1 MWGQSQALSLVGML
15 QEFRRSEDITPDRFY
30 DNMDTLR
37 AAIHKQTDP
46 TAKAIYQATM
56 AHLLV
61 LSADKADAG
70 EHLTE
75 SPEDSIREWNNDEYM
90 RHACRLYKE
99 ALGDMEALHQAK
111 TEQWIPLV
119 KQGRDEEIY
128 ANDMLAVVWRA
139 MTNDI
144 GQWQREKEQMPTA
157 DNLATF
163 YRLHG
168 LREAALYILLEGIW
182 DSWDASAKD
191 RLMALK
197 QEYSNTEAGAL
208 VHLYLASDMM
218 RQYGMSAN
226 ERLAMLDE
234 ADRKWPDNRWKNN
247 IENLRRQLTSP
258 TMQASYPAQAYPLS
272 TLKVPIKTRN
282 VSGFVL
288 STYRLPSDFLEGDKQ
303 ERNYMTGN
311 ELLKLVLRE
320 GRRIRHTAM
329 QPRGG
334 SNDAL
339 ECWDTLTWHTP
350 DCGLYAVV
358 MEASTKA
365 QLVKKPQPEV
375 CLVRVSRLAAYHQ
388 WMGNKQTQLTVVD
401 YQKGQPLPGVKVEVF
416 TKNQKEDT
424 FTPLTTLLTDEK
436 GHVVIDQQEEKIT
449 YIKVSRVEDKAL
461 ELRRISYPYYGTNH
475 SDGEKQHLVI
485 STDRSIYRP
494 GQKIMISAVAYNQ
507 KGWDAKV
514 KANQEYEV
522 ILRDANGRKLCTH
535 TCRTDDMG
543 VLADTLSIPETG
555 LPGNYIIY
563 IEDARKAVKVE
574 EYVRPTFRVELS
586 QPKNATVRTDSVAFE
601 GKVTTYSGVPVTH
614 ARITGTAVWGS
625 SWWWRNRSSETR
637 VELDTLWTDQEGKF
651 TYRLGTQG
659 NAEQLKRGRRLGVC
673 IDALSAQGET
683 QQGTLNM
690 AVCSTP
696 LRMNGMVPQHIC
708 KEYPKP
714 LSLMLY
720 SSTEQPVKGAITC
733 TLSQAGKEKRTFTMQ
748 AGVSAFPQEMKDLE
762 SGRYQLEARA
772 DINGD
777 TASWRCDFTLTSL
790 SDNKLCHEEP
800 LYMYCPQSSFT
811 EQEPAKVQIG
821 TSLPDAWM
829 YVIMMANDTT
839 VIDTILHLAN
849 SCQTWTIPYRKEYG
863 KGAKL
868 YTYLFSEGVLYHKSI
883 ELRLTQ
889 PDNRLRL
896 QWESFRDHL
905 RPGQQEEWILSA
917 KKPDGNPARANLTA
931 TLYDTSLDA
940 LAKHSLE
947 LNVYRGYR
955 LPYINTYMTTHR
967 ADETRRLDIT
977 FLLRQKKEYTPK
989 FSAFDFNRFY
999 LPTSLACVED
1009 CLLET
1014 DKSTRSLREVGVRL
1028 RGNAKMAYAGVAQA
1042 PQSLIGQIGGL
1053 GDDESYL
1060 YNTLKEEECVET
1072 EETAEETANLRTDLQ
1087 ETAFFMPRL
1096 RTDSQGQVKISFTL
1110 PESMTSW
1117 HLLGAAHTTDMLV
1130 GLLDTI
1136 VVAEKELMAETLLPR
1151 FIRSGDHAVLT
1162 ACIRNRSGKPQQG
1175 KATLLVSDT
1184 ETDKILMRKTVRFHL
1199 DIQKD
1204 TTFFF
1209 PYTGSM
1215 DHPALTVKWVAQGQ
1229 DYSDGEQRYLP
1240 VLSDMQSI
1248 TETKAFSLSG
1258 KGTHSISLEK
1268 LFAHDSK
1275 DAVNR
1280 SLTIEYT
1287 RDPKWLAIQTLPSMA
1302 YPRCRDVL
1310 SLAAAFYSG
1319 ALAYSIGQKYP
1330 QVREAIEEWNHKD
1343 TAALESP
1350 LVKNQELADMFLQET
1365 PWVMEANQ
1373 EKARRQRLTSLFNDV
1388 AQEDYRMSMLNAL
1401 DNLQRNDGSFSWFP
1415 GMSGST
1421 YLTGH
1426 VANMLTRLNMLTL
1439 DELPRQR
1446 EIREKAC
1453 RFLLKKM
1460 AEEVRQLKKS
1470 SSPTISARTLQ
1481 TLYALRL
1488 AGDHLTMTPE
1498 EKQAVQ
1504 YMLAL
1509 LKKQADKTDRTERA
1523 QAAMVLHLYGEK
1535 KLALS
1540 LMERLH
1546 TLLKQPDGMHLAYRS
1561 NARMSIDRKTSEH
1574 VQMMEAIKMIEPND
1588 TATLNAMTE
1597 WLIGMKQTQEWDS
1610 APQTADA
1617 VFALLS
1623 SSPDLSTGADELT
1636 LKTSSKSLTINSPES
1651 ALGYVR
1657 ERTDLTSTPKKL
1669 VVDKKSQGLSFGAV
1683 YAQYQIPALQTEMQ
1697 QEGLNIRRDITH
1709 VEHLV
1714 TGDRVHIR
1722 YTLTAD
1728 RDYEFVRLMAP
1739 RIAAAEP
1746 SAQSSGYE
1754 STGSIGYYKAI
1765 HDASTEFFF
1774 HQLPRG
1780 TWVIEEDWLISR
1792 AGSYT
1797 LPAALLQCLY
1807 APDFQAHTTGTAI
1820 EVRQK

>member
-1 MWGQSQALSLVGML
+1 ML
-15 QEFRRSEDITPDRFY
+15 QDFQRTEDITPDRFF

-37 AAIHKQTDP
+37 AAISRQTSP
-46 TAKAIYQATM
+46 TARAVYQATM
-56 AHLLV
+56 AHLLAI
-61 LSADKADAG
+61 SADLADAG
-70 EHLTE
+70 ERQTE
-75 SPEDSIREWNNDEYM
+75 SPDDSIREWNSDEYM
-90 RHACRLYKE
+90 RHACLLYKE

-119 KQGRDEEIY
+119 RQGRDEKIY

-144 GQWQREKEQMPTA
+144 GQWLREKEQMPTT

-168 LREAALYILLEGIW
+168 LREAALHILLEGLW
-182 DSWDASAKD
+182 DSWDPSVKD

-208 VHLYLASDMM
+208 VHLCLASERMN
-218 RQYGMSAN
+218 RWGMGIN
-226 ERLAMLDE
+226 DRLAILDE

-247 IENLRRQLTSP
+247 IENLRRQLTAP
-258 TMQASYPAQAYPLS
+258 VMQARYPEQAYPLS
-272 TLKVPIKTRN
+272 TQKVPIKTRN

-288 STYRLPSDFLEGDKQ
+288 STYQLPSDFLEGDKQ
-303 ERNYMTGN
+303 ERNHMTGD
-311 ELLKLVLRE
+311 ELLKLVRKE
-320 GRRIRHTAM
+320 GRQIRHTAM

-334 SNDAL
+334 SNGGKV
-339 ECWDTLTWHTP
+339 CWDTLDWHTP

-358 MEASTKA
+358 IEASTKA
-365 QLVKKPQPEV
+365 QLAKNPEPEV
-375 CLVRVSRLAAYHQ
+375 GLVRISRLATFMRY
-388 WMGNKQTQLTVVD
+388 MGDKQARLTVVD

-416 TKNQKEDT
+416 RKSPKEDS
-424 FTPLTTLLTDEK
+424 FTLLKTLLTDEK
-436 GHVVIDQQEEKIT
+436 GAVLIDRQEGNNL
-449 YIKVSRVEDKAL
+449 YIKVSRAGDEATG
-461 ELRRISYPYYGTNH
+461 RRRLDIYY
-475 SDGEKQHLVI
+475 SDERLTDREEQHIAI

-494 GQKIMISAVAYNQ
+494 GQKIMMSAVVYKQ
-507 KGWDAKV
+507 KEWDAKV
-514 KANQEYEV
+514 KANEEYEV
-522 ILRDANGRKLCTH
+522 VLRGANGRKLCTH

-543 VLADTLSIPETG
+543 VLADTLPIPETG
-555 LPGNYIIY
+555 LPGNYNIY
-563 IEDARKAVKVE
+563 IEDACKAVKVE
-574 EYVRPTFRVELS
+574 EYVRPTFHVELS
-586 QPKNATVRTDSVAFE
+586 QPKDATARTDSVAFE

-637 VELDTLWTDQEGKF
+637 IVLDTLRTDQEGKF
-651 TYRLGTQG
+651 TYQLATNGT
-659 NAEQLKRGRRLGVC
+659 AEQLKRGRRLEVS

-683 QQGTLNM
+683 QQGALDI

-696 LRMNGMVPQHIC
+696 LRMNGMVPRHIC

-714 LSLMLY
+714 LSLRLY
-720 SSTEQPVKGAITC
+720 SSTDQPVKGSITC

-748 AGVSAFPQEMKDLE
+748 AGESAFPQEMKDLE

-777 TASWRCDFTLTSL
+777 TASWRSDLTLTSL
-790 SDNKLCHEEP
+790 SDNKLPFEAN
-800 LYMYCPQSSFT
+800 LYLDCPQSDFS

-821 TSLPDAWM
+821 TSLPDAWIHM
-829 YVIMMANDTT
+829 TLETKDTT
-839 VIDTILHLAN
+839 ALDTIFHLGD
-849 SCQTWTIPYRKEYG
+849 SCLTYTIPYRKEYG
-863 KGAKL
+863 KGARLFAYMFCQGKL
-868 YTYLFSEGVLYHKSI
+868 HTRDTDLHLV
-883 ELRLTQ
+883 Q
-889 PDNRLRL
+889 PDSRLRL

-905 RPGQQEEWILSA
+905 RPGQQEEWTLSV
-917 KKPDGNPARANLTA
+917 KRPDGKPAQANLAA
-931 TLYDTSLDA
+931 TLYDASLDA
-940 LAKHSLE
+940 LARHSFDLS
-947 LNVYRGYR
+947 VYRGCR
-955 LPYINTYMTTHR
+955 LPYIGIHTTSLS
-967 ADETRRLDIT
+967 AYDKYNLNMGFTPKL
-977 FLLRQKKEYTPK
+977 KKEYTPD
-989 FSAFDFNRFY
+989 FSTFDIDRFY
-999 LPTSLACVED
+999 LALPKPMQEASMHVRSE
-1009 CLLET
+1009 
-1014 DKSTRSLREVGVRL
+1014 STRGLREVKATAKR
-1028 RGNAKMAYAGVAQA
+1028 NAKREYMGMAQTAER
-1042 PQSLIGQIGGL
+1042 GL
-1053 GDDESYL
+1053 GHIAGMSLNEVALSDMAVMEKAEES
-1060 YNTLKEEECVET
+1060 VEA
-1072 EETAEETANLRTDLQ
+1072 AEETANLRTDLQ

-1117 HLLGAAHTTDMLV
+1117 HLLGAAHTTDMMV
-1130 GLLDTI
+1130 GLLDTM
-1136 VVAEKELMAETLLPR
+1136 VVAEKELMAEMLLPR
-1151 FIRSGDHAVLT
+1151 FVRSGDHAVLT
-1162 ACIRNRSGKPQQG
+1162 ASIRNRSEKQQKG
-1175 KATLLVSDT
+1175 QATLLVSDT
-1184 ETDKILMRKTVRFHL
+1184 ETDKVLMRKAVRFQL
-1199 DIQKD
+1199 GAQED

-1258 KGTHSISLEK
+1258 KGTHTISLDK

-1275 DAVNR
+1275 EAVNR

-1302 YPRCRDVL
+1302 YPKCRDVL
-1310 SLAAAFYSG
+1310 SLTAAFYSG
-1319 ALAYSIGQKYP
+1319 ALAYSIGHRYP
-1330 QVREAIEEWNHKD
+1330 QVREAIQEWNRKD

-1350 LVKNQELADMFLQET
+1350 LMRNQQLADMLLQET

-1373 EKARRQRLTSLFNDV
+1373 EKARRQRLTSLFDDV
-1388 AQEDYRMSMLNAL
+1388 AQLDYRMSMLNAL
-1401 DNLQRNDGSFSWFP
+1401 DNLQRYDGSFSWFP

-1426 VANMLTRLNMLTL
+1426 VANMLTRLNTLTL

-1453 RFLLKKM
+1453 RFLLKEMVKD
-1460 AEEVRQLKKS
+1460 VSLLKKS
-1470 SSPTISARTLQ
+1470 SKPTVSASAMR
-1481 TLYALRL
+1481 TLYALRKSDCYTSMK
-1488 AGDHLTMTPE
+1488 AE
-1498 EKQAVQ
+1498 EKQAVS
-1504 YMLAL
+1504 YMLQL
-1509 LKKQADKTDRTERA
+1509 LKKQAGETDRVERA
-1523 QAAMVLHLYGEK
+1523 QAAMVLHLYGEE
-1535 KLALS
+1535 KLAQS

-1546 TLLKQPDGMHLAYRS
+1546 VLLKQPDGMHLAYRS
-1561 NARMSIDRKTSEH
+1561 NIRMGMDQKTSEH
-1574 VQMMEAIKMIEPND
+1574 VQLMEAIRTIEPHD

-1597 WLIGMKQTQEWDS
+1597 WLIGMKRTREWDS

-1623 SSPDLSTGADELT
+1623 GSPDLCMGADKLT
-1636 LKTSSKSLTINSPES
+1636 LKTSSKSFTISSPETT
-1651 ALGYVR
+1651 LGYVR
-1657 ERTDLTSTPKKL
+1657 ERTDLISKPKKL
-1669 VVDKKSQGLSFGAV
+1669 VVEKESRQLSYGAV
-1683 YAQYQIPALQTEMQ
+1683 YAQYQIPVLQTEQQ

-1709 VEHLV
+1709 VEHLA

-1746 SAQSSGYE
+1746 SAQRSGYE
-1754 STGSIGYYKAI
+1754 FNGSTSYYKAI
-1765 HDASTEFFF
+1765 HDASTEYFLDR
-1774 HQLPRG
+1774 LPRG

-1792 AGSYT
+1792 AGSYC